1 MHGKLH
7 GSSPLIQM
15 RTPSILLPGLVDN
28 QRVNR
33 VAKNDMG
40 LSLVINSSCSHMF
53 PSTQN
58 AKTIISS
65 QCGGCCQQN
74 ITCILSSPNVLL
86 SLQAFSSTERPEY
99 NVESQKESSM
109 QMAGIRAAWGMPEG
123 CLCAEHTT
131 GDDAHQPSIQLKP
144 TCRSHTHPA
153 QDHCRLCTDCS
164 RAALSGTGPARLS
177 QLGASWIN
185 LQQLSAWYS

>member
-1 MHGKLH
+1 
-7 GSSPLIQM
+7 M

-53 PSTQN
+53 PSPQN
-58 AKTIISS
+58 AKSIISP

-86 SLQAFSSTERPEY
+86 SLQAFSSTERP
-99 NVESQKESSM
+99 KSSLRD
-109 QMAGIRAAWGMPEG
+109 ARGVSSSVII
-123 CLCAEHTT
+123 TT

-153 QDHCRLCTDCS
+153 QDHCRLCTYSS